1 MNMPNPKNMPKQIP
15 MPMYMPKDIKLARAY
30 VPNQPYERLFPLDE
44 ALKKGTL
51 FANLYQPYDRRN
63 Q

>member
-1 MNMPNPKNMPKQIP
+1 MPKQIP